1 MAALGS
7 ANCNPRLHNLEN
19 LVPKWLEMG
28 NSAQILFGKVFWHI
42 YGVNQILNNLEAWS
56 LSAFLSRTI
65 GHVLTWCSSTTKLWT
80 AGTTVYHPKVLWG
93 LASVS
98 SHVSTLNTT
107 CHSQSGVVPQKFTCK
122 NFVLQTMSGNL
133 ALQNGHVLKTCPHL
147 DPSLP
152 LQAAVNAIIALL
164 PRQRVLQMQV
174 VKYCM
179 SSAAYVHRTW
189 QQHNSYGRWF
199 IFLEVI
205 KCLLDH
211 LFIFCLWENVKM
223 WQTN

>member
-1 MAALGS
+1 M
-7 ANCNPRLHNLEN
+7 
-19 LVPKWLEMG
+19 
-28 NSAQILFGKVFWHI
+28 
-42 YGVNQILNNLEAWS
+42 EAWS
-56 LSAFLSRTI
+56 LFALLSRTI
-65 GHVLTWCSSTTKLWT
+65 RHVLTWFSSTTELWA
-80 AGTTVYHPKVLWG
+80 AGTIAYHPKVLWG

-107 CHSQSGVVPQKFTCK
+107 CRSRSGTVRQTITCK
-122 NFVLQTMSGNL
+122 NFVLPKMSGNL
-133 ALQNGHVLKTCPHL
+133 SLQNDHVLKTCPHL

-152 LQAAVNAIIALL
+152 WQEAVNAIIAL
-164 PRQRVLQMQV
+164 PRQHVLQIQV

-189 QQHNSYGRWF
+189 QHNSYGRWF

-211 LFIFCLWENVKM
+211 LFIFLSLGKC
-223 WQTN
+223 